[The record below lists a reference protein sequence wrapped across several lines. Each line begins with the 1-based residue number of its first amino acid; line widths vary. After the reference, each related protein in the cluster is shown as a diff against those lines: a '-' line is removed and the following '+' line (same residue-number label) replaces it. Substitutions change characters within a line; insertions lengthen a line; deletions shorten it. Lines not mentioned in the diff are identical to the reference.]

1 MLWCCAARGMALG
14 LAFDVMLPILNHPCS
29 TEPGGMCPGPASYKT
44 YRPRGLAARPIA
56 LGVKHVALLQNTHE
70 DCLPLLRH
78 FIRHIIWVS
87 PFLSGRHA
95 RSVLTKV
102 TEIVPQFLARG
113 LMCEQL
119 FTRL

>member
-1 MLWCCAARGMALG
+1 MALG
-14 LAFDVMLPILNHPCS
+14 LAFDVILPILNQPCS
-29 TEPGGMCPGPASYKT
+29 TELGGMCPDPASYKT

-56 LGVKHVALLQNTHE
+56 LGVKHVGLLQTAHR

-95 RSVLTKV
+95 RGVLTKV
-102 TEIVPQFLARG
+102 SKIVPQFLARG
-113 LMCEQL
+113 LVCEQL
-119 FTRL
+119 FARL